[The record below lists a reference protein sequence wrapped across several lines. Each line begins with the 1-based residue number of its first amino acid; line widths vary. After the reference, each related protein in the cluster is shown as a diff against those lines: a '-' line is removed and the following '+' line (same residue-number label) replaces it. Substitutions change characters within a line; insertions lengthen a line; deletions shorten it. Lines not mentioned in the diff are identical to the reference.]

1 MHTNYAMTDATHND
15 AEALALAALAAT
27 LTDERRAERF
37 LSLTGLSPDVIR
49 LRITDPALLSA
60 CIAFLEAH
68 EPDLIAVAD
77 DIGVKPE
84 QLLHARAE
92 LE

>member
-1 MHTNYAMTDATHND
+1 MTGTNPND

-27 LTDERRAERF
+27 LTDARRAERF
-37 LSLTGLSPDVIR
+37 LSLTGLSPDGIR
-49 LRITDPALLSA
+49 SRLGDRALLAA

-68 EPDLIAVAD
+68 EPDLVAVAQD
-77 DIGVKPE
+77 VGVKPE
-84 QLLHARAE
+84 ALLGAKAE

>member
-1 MHTNYAMTDATHND
+1 MNGATHND
-15 AEALALAALAAT
+15 AATLALSALAAT

-37 LSLTGLSPDVIR
+37 LSLTGLSPDGIR
-49 LRITDPALLSA
+49 VRLGDPSLLAA
-60 CIAFLEAH
+60 CITFLEAH
-68 EPDLIAVAD
+68 EPDLIAVAK

-84 QLLHARAE
+84 DLLRARAE

>member
-1 MHTNYAMTDATHND
+1 MTDATHND

-37 LSLTGLSPDVIR
+37 LSLTGLSPDGIR
-49 LRITDPALLSA
+49 LRVGDPALLAA
-60 CIAFLEAH
+60 CIGFLEAH
-68 EPDLIAVAD
+68 EPDLVAVAEAV
-77 DIGVKPE
+77 GVKPE
-84 QLLHARAE
+84 QLVRAKAE

>member
-1 MHTNYAMTDATHND
+1 MNGATHND
-15 AEALALAALAAT
+15 AETLALSALAAT

-37 LSLTGLSPDVIR
+37 LSLTGLSPDGIR
-49 LRITDPALLSA
+49 ARLGDRSLLAA
-60 CIAFLEAH
+60 CITFLEAH
-68 EPDLIAVAD
+68 EPDLIAVAE

-84 QLLHARAE
+84 ELLRAKAE